1 MDKKELKSRMDQL
14 SGFVRKGLGIA
25 LTLRTLADLLGGRD
39 FLRIADRAEAIRKAV
54 SLAGKPEDLLLI
66 AGKGHETYQEIK
78 GVKYPFDEKI
88 VVSELLKEL

>member
-39 FLRIADRAEAIRKAV
+39 FLRIWDRER
-54 SLAGKPEDLLLI
+54 EDKE
-66 AGKGHETYQEIK
+66 KGEDR
-78 GVKYPFDEKI
+78 G
-88 VVSELLKEL
+88 